1 MACTTEMDCP
11 GCHECLRGACVP
23 VEANTDP
30 IGECPILCNVKL
42 VCSNK
47 QVCVYQHAPE
57 CNCNWLTGN
66 CMMDA
71 TTTTKTILPSTSSPS
86 TVSMVIEVKRE
97 DHLLLEERQLQALGY
112 SDADIR
118 MFIELFRSE
127 MDYHHRE
134 YETVTPSSLL
144 TSKEKE
150 EDKEATLDYLQVLAT
165 IQEAVPALTLILLAL
180 AILYFR
186 RHASNSPSPSLPETP
201 IKKIV

>member
-1 MACTTEMDCP
+1 
-11 GCHECLRGACVP
+11 
-23 VEANTDP
+23 
-30 IGECPILCNVKL
+30 
-42 VCSNK
+42 
-47 QVCVYQHAPE
+47 
-57 CNCNWLTGN
+57 
-66 CMMDA
+66 
-71 TTTTKTILPSTSSPS
+71 
-86 TVSMVIEVKRE
+86 MVIEVKRE

-134 YETVTPSSLL
+134 YEIPVSSLP
-144 TSKEKE
+144 TSKEE
-150 EDKEATLDYLQVLAT
+150 KEATLDYLQVLAT

>member
-1 MACTTEMDCP
+1 
-11 GCHECLRGACVP
+11 
-23 VEANTDP
+23 
-30 IGECPILCNVKL
+30 
-42 VCSNK
+42 
-47 QVCVYQHAPE
+47 
-57 CNCNWLTGN
+57 
-66 CMMDA
+66 MMDA
-71 TTTTKTILPSTSSPS
+71 STTTKTILSSTSPSTSPS
-86 TVSMVIEVKRE
+86 TLSMVIEVKRE

-134 YETVTPSSLL
+134 YEIPVSSLP
-144 TSKEKE
+144 TSKEE
-150 EDKEATLDYLQVLAT
+150 KEATLDYLQVLAT